1 MAETRKR
8 FHSAESDSDTVILK
22 KHIISDENG
31 SPKVNGVGKGHI
43 DDVEPTADDK
53 LELFRKEA
61 IFRRMLHYSRLNE
74 ASQKRISELEERKNT
89 CEAGLAA
96 ISACWIQLV
105 DAIRVL
111 VDSPVKQE
119 LGQPIELS
127 PSTQDLQELFTLS
140 RYVSDDSMPELKSA
154 LEKSRHATQEL
165 VMRFVQ
171 KGSPLLSQ
179 DTPLKE
185 YQKTQ
190 TECAALKAQV
200 QVLQVRLSDSE
211 ELGRKLRQELSEE
224 QNRLQRLKS
233 KTVQANLPKAGMS
246 SAESLETTEDAILKP
261 SSPAPNGFTPK
272 MQEEWEERAAYQT
285 RLLREQDKIIDELR
299 KTKSALELEINKKAL
314 TKSEVLASPF
324 YQRVLQR
331 SASALNAASAKEDEL
346 RLVKSEYAQYREE
359 REKYE
364 KELRDESAV
373 AINETLALIA
383 RRDADNA
390 RLREDRDQRVAELH
404 ERRNKESIKT
414 ASCEEYKS
422 LAISRADRISALE
435 SQLHRTKLKLASNA
449 GREDIVKF
457 LLEMPGKDVE
467 FAQYLQTRLSE
478 TETRLVALE
487 EVLAK
492 LNQEHPDIAHHVR
505 SEAGARQKLSE
516 VTAQL
521 TQYRTL
527 YGEFSLTQSDRLE
540 SELQRKED
548 ELRQLR
554 LLNVQ
559 HTQAESALYTEIE
572 KLGSAWEALD
582 SQVKNKIFDLSAME
596 DRLTKVT
603 VERAKSDNKFYAASR
618 ERDAVEAERKNL
630 IRNMEKQGRA
640 LDLQKETEQRL
651 NGLLAATQDELS
663 KYRAYCQETH
673 DHPAKQLSLKSSELH
688 ERANEGIKMAN
699 LYREQ
704 IDKFQREHLS
714 RQEALR
720 KEMDAMS
727 AAKMALEK
735 ERLALESKAKFD
747 STRHQHKTEDPD
759 AELMALLKCSTC
771 NLKFRDTIL
780 TKCCHTFCRP
790 CVDARISSRQRKC
803 PACGLG
809 FAQSDVLKIYMQ

>member
-1 MAETRKR
+1 MAETKKR
-8 FHSAESDSDTVILK
+8 FHSVEDDSDKVIVK
-22 KHIISDENG
+22 KHIITDENG
-31 SPKVNGVGKGHI
+31 SPRINGVGKGHI

-61 IFRRMLHYSRLNE
+61 IYRRMIHYSRLNE
-74 ASQKRISELEERKNT
+74 ASQKRISELEERKST

-96 ISACWIQLV
+96 MSACWMQLV

-111 VDSPVKQE
+111 VVKQE
-119 LGQPIELS
+119 SSQPMEVS

-165 VMRFVQ
+165 VMKFVQ
-171 KGSPLLSQ
+171 KGSPHVAQ
-179 DTPLKE
+179 DNSLKE
-185 YQKTQ
+185 YQRTQ

-246 SAESLETTEDAILKP
+246 SGESSEATEDAMLKP
-261 SSPAPNGFTPK
+261 SSPAVSGLPNGFTPK
-272 MQEEWEERAAYQT
+272 MQEEWEERVAYQT

-299 KTKSALELEINKKAL
+299 KTKSALELEVFNPPFTPIMS
-314 TKSEVLASPF
+314 TSDVLNSPF

-331 SASALNAASAKEDEL
+331 SASALNAASAKEEAL
-346 RLVKSEYAQYREE
+346 RLLKLEYGQYREE

-404 ERRNKESIKT
+404 ERRNKESVKI
-414 ASCEEYKS
+414 ASCEESKS

-435 SQLHRTKLKLASNA
+435 SQLHRSKLKLASNA
-449 GREDIVKF
+449 GREDIVNF
-457 LLEMPGKDVE
+457 LLEMPDKNMD
-467 FAQYLQTRLSE
+467 FAQYIQARLSE
-478 TETRLVALE
+478 TETRLASHE

-492 LNQEHPDIAHHVR
+492 LNHDHPNVAQYVQ
-505 SEAGARQKLSE
+505 SEVEARQKLAE

-521 TQYRTL
+521 IQYQSL
-527 YGEFSLTQSDRLE
+527 YGEHSLVQPDSLAN
-540 SELQRKED
+540 ELQRKED
-548 ELRQLR
+548 ELRRLR
-554 LLNVQ
+554 LLNAQ
-559 HTQAESALYTEIE
+559 HSQAESALYTETE
-572 KLGSAWEALD
+572 KLASAWEALD
-582 SQVKNKIFDLSAME
+582 GQVKNKIFDLSAME
-596 DRLTKVT
+596 DRLTKAT

-618 ERDAVEAERKNL
+618 ERDAVESERKNL
-630 IRNMEKQGRA
+630 IRNLDKQGRV
-640 LDLQKETEQRL
+640 LELLKDNEQRL
-651 NGLLAATQDELS
+651 NELLDELS
-663 KYRAYCQETH
+663 KHKAYCQEAH
-673 DHPAKQLSLKSSELH
+673 DNAVKQLSLKSLELH
-688 ERANEGIKMAN
+688 ERASEGTKTAHI
-699 LYREQ
+699 YRDQ
-704 IDKFQREHLS
+704 IDKFQREHHS

-720 KEMDAMS
+720 KEMEAMS

-735 ERLALESKAKFD
+735 ERLALQSKAKFD

-759 AELMALLKCSTC
+759 AGLMCSTC

-809 FAQSDVLKIYMQ
+809 FAQSEVLKIYMQ

>member
-1 MAETRKR
+1 MAETKKR
-8 FHSAESDSDTVILK
+8 FHSVEDDSDKVIVK
-22 KHIISDENG
+22 KHIITDENG
-31 SPKVNGVGKGHI
+31 SPRVNGVGKGHI
-43 DDVEPTADDK
+43 EDVEPTADDK

-61 IFRRMLHYSRLNE
+61 IYRRMIHYSRLNE
-74 ASQKRISELEERKNT
+74 ASQKRISELEERKST

-96 ISACWIQLV
+96 MSACWMQLV

-111 VDSPVKQE
+111 VVKQE
-119 LGQPIELS
+119 SSQPMEVS
-127 PSTQDLQELFTLS
+127 PSTQDLQDLFTLS

-165 VMRFVQ
+165 VMKFVQ
-171 KGSPLLSQ
+171 KGSPHVAQ
-179 DTPLKE
+179 DTSLKE
-185 YQKTQ
+185 YQRTQ

-211 ELGRKLRQELSEE
+211 ELGRKLRQELSDE

-246 SAESLETTEDAILKP
+246 SGESSEATEDAMLKP
-261 SSPAPNGFTPK
+261 SSPAVSGLPNGFTPK
-272 MQEEWEERAAYQT
+272 MQEEWEERVAYQT

-299 KTKSALELEINKKAL
+299 KTKSALELEKVL
-314 TKSEVLASPF
+314 TKSDVLNSPF

-331 SASALNAASAKEDEL
+331 SASALNAASAKEEEL
-346 RLVKSEYAQYREE
+346 RLLKLEYGQYREE

-383 RRDADNA
+383 RRDTDNA

-404 ERRNKESIKT
+404 ERRNKESVKI

-435 SQLHRTKLKLASNA
+435 SQLHRSKLKLASNA
-449 GREDIVKF
+449 GREDIVNF
-457 LLEMPGKDVE
+457 LLEMPDKNME
-467 FAQYLQTRLSE
+467 FAQYIQARLSE
-478 TETRLVALE
+478 TETRLASHE

-492 LNQEHPDIAHHVR
+492 LNHDHPNVAQYVQ
-505 SEAGARQKLSE
+505 SEVEARQKLAE

-521 TQYRTL
+521 TQYQNL
-527 YGEFSLTQSDRLE
+527 YGEFSSVQPDSLAN
-540 SELQRKED
+540 ELQHKED
-548 ELRQLR
+548 ELRRLR
-554 LLNVQ
+554 LLNAQ
-559 HTQAESALYTEIE
+559 HAQAESALYTETE
-572 KLGSAWEALD
+572 KLASAWEALD
-582 SQVKNKIFDLSAME
+582 GQVKNKIFDLSAME
-596 DRLTKVT
+596 DRLTKAT

-618 ERDAVEAERKNL
+618 ERDAVESERKNL
-630 IRNMEKQGRA
+630 IRNLEKQGRV
-640 LDLQKETEQRL
+640 LELLKDNEQRL
-651 NGLLAATQDELS
+651 NGLLVCVDLFNLVCPLIDRCQAATQDELS
-663 KYRAYCQETH
+663 KHKAYCQEAH
-673 DHPAKQLSLKSSELH
+673 DNA
-688 ERANEGIKMAN
+688 
-699 LYREQ
+699 YRDQ
-704 IDKFQREHLS
+704 IDKFQREHHS

-720 KEMDAMS
+720 KEMEAMS

-735 ERLALESKAKFD
+735 ERLALQSKAKFD

-759 AELMALLKCSTC
+759 AGLMALLKCSTC

-780 TKCCHTFCRP
+780 TKCCHTFCRA

-809 FAQSDVLKIYMQ
+809 FAQSEVLKIYMQ

>member
-1 MAETRKR
+1 ETRKR
-8 FHSAESDSDTVILK
+8 YHSVEDDSDKVVLK

-31 SPKVNGVGKGHI
+31 SPKVNGVGQGHI

-61 IFRRMLHYSRLNE
+61 IYRRMVHYSRLNE

-96 ISACWIQLV
+96 MSACWMQLV

-111 VDSPVKQE
+111 VDPQE
-119 LGQPIELS
+119 PDQ
-127 PSTQDLQELFTLS
+127 STECLDLFTLS
-140 RYVSDDSMPELKSA
+140 RYVSEDSMPELKSA
-154 LEKSRHATQEL
+154 LEKSRHSTQEL
-165 VMRFVQ
+165 AMRVVQ
-171 KGSPLLSQ
+171 KGSLHVSQ
-179 DTPLKE
+179 DTSLKE

-211 ELGRKLRQELSEE
+211 ELSRKLRQELSEE

-246 SAESLETTEDAILKP
+246 SVESSETTEDAMSKP
-261 SSPAPNGFTPK
+261 SSPAVSGLPNGFTPK
-272 MQEEWEERAAYQT
+272 MQEEWEERVAQQT

-299 KTKSALELEINKKAL
+299 KSKSLLEIEVYKSL
-314 TKSEVLASPF
+314 TKSEVLNSPF

-331 SASALNAASAKEDEL
+331 SANALNAASAKEEEL
-346 RLVKSEYAQYREE
+346 RSVKLEYAQYRKE

-364 KELRDESAV
+364 NELRDESAV

-383 RRDADNA
+383 RRDIDNA
-390 RLREDRDQRVAELH
+390 RLREDRDQRATEIH
-404 ERRNKESIKT
+404 ERRNKESVKT

-422 LAISRADRISALE
+422 LATSRADRIAALE
-435 SQLHRTKLKLASNA
+435 SELHRSRLKLTSNA
-449 GREDIVKF
+449 GREDILKF
-457 LLEMPGKDVE
+457 LLEMPHKDME
-467 FAQYLQTRLSE
+467 FPQYLQIRLSE
-478 TETRLVALE
+478 TEKRLSAHE

-492 LNQEHPDIAHHVR
+492 LNQEHPDIAQYIQ
-505 SEAGARQKLSE
+505 SEAEALQKLTE
-516 VTAQL
+516 VNSQL
-521 TQYRTL
+521 NQYQSL
-527 YGEFSLTQSDRLE
+527 YGDLPSSELDPLKG
-540 SELQRKED
+540 ELQRKED
-548 ELRQLR
+548 ELRRLR
-554 LLNVQ
+554 LLVAQ
-559 HTQAESALYTEIE
+559 HTQAESALYTEID
-572 KLGSAWEALD
+572 KLSSAWEALD
-582 SQVKNKIFDLSAME
+582 GQVKNKIFDLSAME

-618 ERDAVEAERKNL
+618 ERDAIEAERKSA
-630 IRNMEKQGRA
+630 IRNMEKQARA
-640 LDLQKETEQRL
+640 LEVLKENEQRL

-663 KYRAYCQETH
+663 KHKSYCREAH
-673 DHPAKQLSLKSSELH
+673 DNVVKQFNSKSLDLH
-688 ERANEGIKMAN
+688 ERANEGLKLAS
-699 LYREQ
+699 LYRDSIE
-704 IDKFQREHLS
+704 KFQREHLS

-727 AAKMALEK
+727 AAKIALEK
-735 ERLALESKAKFD
+735 ERLALQSKAKFD

-780 TKCCHTFCRP
+780 TKCSHTFCRP

>member
-1 MAETRKR
+1 MAETKKR
-8 FHSAESDSDTVILK
+8 FHSVEDDSDKAIVK
-22 KHIISDENG
+22 KHIITDENG
-31 SPKVNGVGKGHI
+31 SPRVNGVGKGHI

-61 IFRRMLHYSRLNE
+61 IYRRMIHYSRLNE
-74 ASQKRISELEERKNT
+74 ASQKRISELEERKST

-96 ISACWIQLV
+96 MSACWMQLV

-111 VDSPVKQE
+111 VVKQE
-119 LGQPIELS
+119 SSQPI
-127 PSTQDLQELFTLS
+127 ELFTLS

-165 VMRFVQ
+165 VMKFVQ
-171 KGSPLLSQ
+171 KGSPHVAQ
-179 DTPLKE
+179 DTSLKE
-185 YQKTQ
+185 YQRSQ

-246 SAESLETTEDAILKP
+246 SGESSEATEDAMLKP
-261 SSPAPNGFTPK
+261 SSPAVSGLPNGFTPK
-272 MQEEWEERAAYQT
+272 MQEEWEERVAYQT

-299 KTKSALELEINKKAL
+299 KTKSALELEVFHLPSTPIMSTAD
-314 TKSEVLASPF
+314 VLNSPF

-331 SASALNAASAKEDEL
+331 SASALNAASAKEEEL
-346 RLVKSEYAQYREE
+346 RLLKLEYGQYRDE

-404 ERRNKESIKT
+404 ERRNKESVKI

-435 SQLHRTKLKLASNA
+435 SQLHRSKLKLASNA
-449 GREDIVKF
+449 GREDIVNF
-457 LLEMPGKDVE
+457 LLEMPDKNME
-467 FAQYLQTRLSE
+467 FAQYIQARLSE
-478 TETRLVALE
+478 TETRLASHE

-492 LNQEHPDIAHHVR
+492 LNHDHPNVAHYVK
-505 SEAGARQKLSE
+505 SEVEARQKLAE

-521 TQYRTL
+521 IKYQSL
-527 YGEFSLTQSDRLE
+527 YGELSSVQPDSLAN
-540 SELQRKED
+540 ELQRKED
-548 ELRQLR
+548 ELRRSR
-554 LLNVQ
+554 LLNAQ
-559 HTQAESALYTEIE
+559 HAQAESALYTETE
-572 KLGSAWEALD
+572 KLASAWEALD
-582 SQVKNKIFDLSAME
+582 GQVKNKIFDLSVME
-596 DRLTKVT
+596 DRLTKAT

-618 ERDAVEAERKNL
+618 ERDAVESERKNL
-630 IRNMEKQGRA
+630 IRNLEKQGRV
-640 LDLQKETEQRL
+640 LELSKDNEQRL
-651 NGLLAATQDELS
+651 NGLLVCIDLFNLVCPLIVRCQAATQDELA
-663 KYRAYCQETH
+663 KHKAYCQEAH
-673 DHPAKQLSLKSSELH
+673 DNAVKQLSLKSLELH
-688 ERANEGIKMAN
+688 ERASEGTKTAHI
-699 LYREQ
+699 
-704 IDKFQREHLS
+704 
-714 RQEALR
+714 ALR
-720 KEMDAMS
+720 KEMEAMS

-735 ERLALESKAKFD
+735 ERLALQSKAKFD

-759 AELMALLKCSTC
+759 AGLMALLKCSTC

-780 TKCCHTFCRP
+780 TKCCHTFCRH

-809 FAQSDVLKIYMQ
+809 FAQSEVLKIYMQ

>member
-1 MAETRKR
+1 MAETKKR
-8 FHSAESDSDTVILK
+8 FHSVEDDADKVIVK
-22 KHIISDENG
+22 KHIITDENG
-31 SPKVNGVGKGHI
+31 SPRVNGVGKGHI

-61 IFRRMLHYSRLNE
+61 IYRRMIHYSRLNE
-74 ASQKRISELEERKNT
+74 ASQKRISELEERKST

-96 ISACWIQLV
+96 MSACWMQLV

-111 VDSPVKQE
+111 VVKQE
-119 LGQPIELS
+119 SSQPIEVS

-165 VMRFVQ
+165 VMKFVQ
-171 KGSPLLSQ
+171 KGSPHVAQ
-179 DTPLKE
+179 DTSLKE
-185 YQKTQ
+185 YQRTQ

-246 SAESLETTEDAILKP
+246 SGESSEATEDAMLKP

-272 MQEEWEERAAYQT
+272 MQEEWEERVAYQT

-299 KTKSALELEINKKAL
+299 KTKSALELEINKKVL
-314 TKSEVLASPF
+314 TKADVLNSPF

-331 SASALNAASAKEDEL
+331 SASALNAASAKEEEL
-346 RLVKSEYAQYREE
+346 RLLKLEYGQYRDE

-404 ERRNKESIKT
+404 ERRNKESVKI

-435 SQLHRTKLKLASNA
+435 SQLHRSKLKLASNA
-449 GREDIVKF
+449 GREDIVNF
-457 LLEMPGKDVE
+457 LLEMPDKNME
-467 FAQYLQTRLSE
+467 FAQYIQARLSE
-478 TETRLVALE
+478 TETRLASHE

-492 LNQEHPDIAHHVR
+492 LNHDHPNVAHYVQ
-505 SEAGARQKLSE
+505 SEVEARQKLAE

-521 TQYRTL
+521 IKYQSL
-527 YGEFSLTQSDRLE
+527 YGELSSVQPDSLAN
-540 SELQRKED
+540 ELQRKED
-548 ELRQLR
+548 ELRRSR
-554 LLNVQ
+554 LLNAQ
-559 HTQAESALYTEIE
+559 HAQAESALYTETE
-572 KLGSAWEALD
+572 KLASAWEALD
-582 SQVKNKIFDLSAME
+582 GQVKNKIFDLSAME
-596 DRLTKVT
+596 DRLTKAT

-618 ERDAVEAERKNL
+618 ERDAVESERKNL
-630 IRNMEKQGRA
+630 IRNLEKQGRV
-640 LDLQKETEQRL
+640 LELSKDNEQRL
-651 NGLLAATQDELS
+651 NGLLAATQDELA
-663 KYRAYCQETH
+663 KHKAYCQEAH
-673 DHPAKQLSLKSSELH
+673 DNAVKQLSLKSLELH
-688 ERANEGIKMAN
+688 ERASEGTKTAHI
-699 LYREQ
+699 YRDQ
-704 IDKFQREHLS
+704 IDKFQREHHS

-720 KEMDAMS
+720 KEMEAMS

-735 ERLALESKAKFD
+735 ERLALQSKAKFD

-759 AELMALLKCSTC
+759 AGLMALLKCSTC

-780 TKCCHTFCRP
+780 TKCCHTFCRH

-809 FAQSDVLKIYMQ
+809 FAQSEVLKIYMQ

>member
-1 MAETRKR
+1 MAETKKR
-8 FHSAESDSDTVILK
+8 FHSVEDDSDKVIVK
-22 KHIISDENG
+22 KHIITDENG
-31 SPKVNGVGKGHI
+31 SPRVNGVGKGHI

-61 IFRRMLHYSRLNE
+61 IYRRMIHYSRLNE
-74 ASQKRISELEERKNT
+74 ASQKRISELEERKST

-96 ISACWIQLV
+96 MSACWMQLV

-111 VDSPVKQE
+111 VVKQE
-119 LGQPIELS
+119 SSQPMEVS
-127 PSTQDLQELFTLS
+127 PSTQDLQDLFTLS

-165 VMRFVQ
+165 VMKFVQ
-171 KGSPLLSQ
+171 KGSPHVAQ
-179 DTPLKE
+179 DTSLKE

-211 ELGRKLRQELSEE
+211 ELGRKLRQELSDE

-246 SAESLETTEDAILKP
+246 SGESSEATEDAMLKP

-272 MQEEWEERAAYQT
+272 MQEEWEERVAYQT

-299 KTKSALELEINKKAL
+299 KTKSALELEINKKVL
-314 TKSEVLASPF
+314 TKSDVLNSPF

-331 SASALNAASAKEDEL
+331 SASALNAASAKEEEL
-346 RLVKSEYAQYREE
+346 RLLKLEYGQYREE

-404 ERRNKESIKT
+404 ERRNKESVKI

-435 SQLHRTKLKLASNA
+435 SQLHRSKLKLASNA
-449 GREDIVKF
+449 GREDIVNF
-457 LLEMPGKDVE
+457 LLEMPDKNTE
-467 FAQYLQTRLSE
+467 FAQYIQARLSE
-478 TETRLVALE
+478 TETRLASHE

-492 LNQEHPDIAHHVR
+492 LNHDHPNVAQYVQ
-505 SEAGARQKLSE
+505 SEVEARQKLAE

-521 TQYRTL
+521 TQYQNL
-527 YGEFSLTQSDRLE
+527 YGELSSVQPDSLVN
-540 SELQRKED
+540 ELQHKED
-548 ELRQLR
+548 ELRRLR
-554 LLNVQ
+554 LLNAQ
-559 HTQAESALYTEIE
+559 HAQAESALYTETE
-572 KLGSAWEALD
+572 KLASAWEALD
-582 SQVKNKIFDLSAME
+582 GQVKNKIFDLSAME
-596 DRLTKVT
+596 DRLTKAT

-618 ERDAVEAERKNL
+618 ERDAVESERKNL
-630 IRNMEKQGRA
+630 IRNLEKQGRV
-640 LDLQKETEQRL
+640 LELLKDNEQRL

-663 KYRAYCQETH
+663 KHKAYCQEAH
-673 DHPAKQLSLKSSELH
+673 DNAVKQLSLKSLELH
-688 ERANEGIKMAN
+688 ERASEGTKTAHI
-699 LYREQ
+699 YRDQ
-704 IDKFQREHLS
+704 IDKFQREHHS

-720 KEMDAMS
+720 KEMEAMS

-735 ERLALESKAKFD
+735 ERLALQSKAKFD

-759 AELMALLKCSTC
+759 AGLMALLKCSTC

-780 TKCCHTFCRP
+780 TKCCHTFCRA

-809 FAQSDVLKIYMQ
+809 FAQSEVLKIYMQ

>member
-8 FHSAESDSDTVILK
+8 YHSVEDDSDKVVLK

-31 SPKVNGVGKGHI
+31 SPKVNGVGQGHI

-61 IFRRMLHYSRLNE
+61 IYRRMVHYSRLNE

-96 ISACWIQLV
+96 MSACWMQLV

-111 VDSPVKQE
+111 VDPQE
-119 LGQPIELS
+119 PDQ
-127 PSTQDLQELFTLS
+127 STECLDLFTLS
-140 RYVSDDSMPELKSA
+140 RYVSEDSMPELKSA
-154 LEKSRHATQEL
+154 LEKSRHSTQEL
-165 VMRFVQ
+165 AMRVVQ
-171 KGSPLLSQ
+171 RGSLHVSQ
-179 DTPLKE
+179 DTSLKE

-211 ELGRKLRQELSEE
+211 ELSRKLRQELSEE

-246 SAESLETTEDAILKP
+246 SVESSETTEDAMSKP
-261 SSPAPNGFTPK
+261 SSPAVSGL
-272 MQEEWEERAAYQT
+272 EEWEERVAQQT

-299 KTKSALELEINKKAL
+299 KSKSLLEIEVHKKSL
-314 TKSEVLASPF
+314 TKSEVLNSPF

-331 SASALNAASAKEDEL
+331 SANALNAASAKEEEL
-346 RLVKSEYAQYREE
+346 RSVKLEYAQYRRE

-364 KELRDESAV
+364 NELRDESAV

-383 RRDADNA
+383 RRDIDNA
-390 RLREDRDQRVAELH
+390 RLREDRDQRAAEIH

-422 LAISRADRISALE
+422 LATSRADRIAALE
-435 SQLHRTKLKLASNA
+435 SELHRSRLKLASNA
-449 GREDIVKF
+449 GREDILKF
-457 LLEMPGKDVE
+457 LLEMPHKDME
-467 FAQYLQTRLSE
+467 FPQYLQTRLSE
-478 TETRLVALE
+478 TEKRLSAHE
-487 EVLAK
+487 EAFAK
-492 LNQEHPDIAHHVR
+492 LNQEHPDVAQQIQ
-505 SEAGARQKLSE
+505 SEAEALQKLTE
-516 VTAQL
+516 VNSQL
-521 TQYRTL
+521 NQYQSL
-527 YGEFSLTQSDRLE
+527 YGDLPSSDPDPLK

-548 ELRQLR
+548 ELRRLR
-554 LLNVQ
+554 LLVAQ
-559 HTQAESALYTEIE
+559 HTQAESALYTEID
-572 KLGSAWEALD
+572 KLSSAWEALD
-582 SQVKNKIFDLSAME
+582 GQVKNKIFDLSAME

-618 ERDAVEAERKNL
+618 ERDAIEAERKSV
-630 IRNMEKQGRA
+630 IRNMEKQARA
-640 LDLQKETEQRL
+640 LEVLKENEQRL

-663 KYRAYCQETH
+663 KHKSYCREAH
-673 DHPAKQLSLKSSELH
+673 DNVVKQFNSKSLDLH
-688 ERANEGIKMAN
+688 ERANEGLKLAS
-699 LYREQ
+699 LVRPSHL
-704 IDKFQREHLS
+704 QRIP
-714 RQEALR
+714 EALR

-727 AAKMALEK
+727 AAKIALEK
-735 ERLALESKAKFD
+735 ERLALQSKAKFD

-780 TKCCHTFCRP
+780 TKCSHTFCRP

>member
-8 FHSAESDSDTVILK
+8 YHSVEDDSDKVVLK

-31 SPKVNGVGKGHI
+31 SPKVNGVGQGHI

-61 IFRRMLHYSRLNE
+61 IYRRMVHYSRLNE

-96 ISACWIQLV
+96 MSACWMQLV

-111 VDSPVKQE
+111 VDPQE
-119 LGQPIELS
+119 PDQ
-127 PSTQDLQELFTLS
+127 STECLDLFTLS
-140 RYVSDDSMPELKSA
+140 RYVSEESMPELKSA
-154 LEKSRHATQEL
+154 LEKSRHSTQEL
-165 VMRFVQ
+165 AMRVVQ
-171 KGSPLLSQ
+171 RGSLHVSQ
-179 DTPLKE
+179 DTSLKE

-211 ELGRKLRQELSEE
+211 ELSRKLRQELSEE

-246 SAESLETTEDAILKP
+246 SVESSETTEDAMSKP
-261 SSPAPNGFTPK
+261 SSPAVSGLPNGFTPK
-272 MQEEWEERAAYQT
+272 MQEEWEERVAQQT

-299 KTKSALELEINKKAL
+299 KSKSLLEIEKSL
-314 TKSEVLASPF
+314 TKSEVLNSPF

-331 SASALNAASAKEDEL
+331 SANALNAASAKEEEL
-346 RLVKSEYAQYREE
+346 RSVKLEYAQYRKE

-364 KELRDESAV
+364 NELRDESAV

-383 RRDADNA
+383 RRDIDNA
-390 RLREDRDQRVAELH
+390 RLREDRDQRAAEIH

-422 LAISRADRISALE
+422 LATSRADRIAALE
-435 SQLHRTKLKLASNA
+435 SELHRSRLKLASNA
-449 GREDIVKF
+449 GREDILKF
-457 LLEMPGKDVE
+457 LLEMPHKDME
-467 FAQYLQTRLSE
+467 FPQYLQTRLSE
-478 TETRLVALE
+478 TEKRLSAHE
-487 EVLAK
+487 EAFAK
-492 LNQEHPDIAHHVR
+492 LNQEHPDVAQQIQ
-505 SEAGARQKLSE
+505 SEAEALQKLTE
-516 VTAQL
+516 VNSQL
-521 TQYRTL
+521 NQYQSL
-527 YGEFSLTQSDRLE
+527 YGDLPSSDPDPLKG
-540 SELQRKED
+540 ELQRKED
-548 ELRQLR
+548 ELRRLR
-554 LLNVQ
+554 LLVAQ
-559 HTQAESALYTEIE
+559 HTQAESALYTEID
-572 KLGSAWEALD
+572 KLSSAWEALD
-582 SQVKNKIFDLSAME
+582 GQVKNKIFDLSAME

-603 VERAKSDNKFYAASR
+603 VERAKSDNKFYAVSR
-618 ERDAVEAERKNL
+618 ERDAIEAERKSA
-630 IRNMEKQGRA
+630 IRNMEKQARA
-640 LDLQKETEQRL
+640 LEVLKENEQRL
-651 NGLLAATQDELS
+651 NGLLVYELS
-663 KYRAYCQETH
+663 KHKSYCREAH
-673 DHPAKQLSLKSSELH
+673 DNVVKQFNSKSLDLH
-688 ERANEGIKMAN
+688 ERANEGLKLASLVRPSHLQRIP
-699 LYREQ
+699 
-704 IDKFQREHLS
+704 REHLS

-727 AAKMALEK
+727 AAKIALEK
-735 ERLALESKAKFD
+735 ERLALQSKAKFD

-780 TKCCHTFCRP
+780 TKCSHTFCRP